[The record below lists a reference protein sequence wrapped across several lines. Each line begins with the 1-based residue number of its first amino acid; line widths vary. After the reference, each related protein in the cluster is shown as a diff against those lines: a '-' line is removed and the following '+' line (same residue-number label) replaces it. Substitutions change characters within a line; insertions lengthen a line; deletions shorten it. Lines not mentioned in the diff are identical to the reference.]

1 MLKFAFLVLVV
12 LAALVVIA
20 IKFLPWWVSLL
31 LIAVILLSLRYGL
44 GYAIRRLLT
53 LPFKAKGQVLS
64 GAAVQVHEIRRAKPP
79 VRKASNET
87 DNDPEAAELLREE
100 RADDQ
105 RFNWYILD
113 LTITP
118 KQKQKQEGFLFWEPG
133 ELLFVG
139 MDAQPA
145 SIEDDLD
152 SKLNDYRILTDGKFQ
167 VDEQGK
173 HQGAQRIKFHVG
185 LPPAMQQIQLRYYF
199 ELFGQIRLPEA
210 TQMHPKQ
217 IAS

>member
-1 MLKFAFLVLVV
+1 MLKFTFLALLV
-12 LAALVVIA
+12 LAALLVVA
-20 IKFLPWWVSLL
+20 IKFLPWWACLL
-31 LIAVILLSLRYGL
+31 LIAALLLGVRYGF

-79 VRKASNET
+79 VRKASSET
-87 DNDPEAAELLREE
+87 DSDPEAAELLREE

-139 MDAQPA
+139 MDAKPQN
-145 SIEDDLD
+145 IENDLD

-185 LPPAMQQIQLRYYF
+185 LPPALQQMQLRYYF

-210 TQMHPKQ
+210 TQIYPKQ